1 MTQFFSKYFLGRSL
15 LVKCIAASL
24 TIHAVGLYLWMQH
37 PMLVKSY
44 LPFLFSAKQAPL
56 SEVPVNNSYI
66 TDVALEEFFKDF
78 FPSSSSCATRKN
90 SQELLQNL
98 LPSLQATKQEPTDDL
113 LMHLFACT
121 PLAEEKINVLEH
133 DVSFPSL
140 TSDSAKLEMKE
151 ISYTPLIPLS
161 LEEKAFLHS
170 FPSLDLGSYPLLEN
184 DCINLA
190 LIDYPTQQ
198 LQIPEAIG
206 TSISLQSPS
215 SLQNDP
221 GIQKDI
227 AKDTYFAL
235 PDSVQ
240 ECLEKPSIAH
250 TIKRGDASSI
260 LSSAEL
266 SSIDDY
272 LSTQVLYNMQ
282 WNDSFTVAPTFFT
295 DDEGYIFSLTVSP
308 KETLA
313 SHTVK
318 QNVYFLI
325 DVSSEIENHK
335 ITVFKRSVL
344 KALSSLQA
352 GDYFNIFLLDK
363 KIVSFSPSS
372 VPFSFHNLRLAEDFL
387 EKKRERAIFS
397 SFHLFQGL
405 NSVLNQIESS
415 EEMHTAILLTN
426 GKISSSYLRKEM
438 GPFLEKNQGKISL
451 FSASVGKN
459 NDLVH
464 LDMISSLAGGKLLY
478 SDTNASFPRK
488 LSNFVKNLHGP
499 IAKDIRLAV
508 RTSDPKAEVTLLPRS
523 SQPSNLYS
531 QEPFIIMGKTNRL
544 CPLEVTL
551 EGKNEEG
558 WILIQKETNFSVAE
572 EATNQI
578 KKEWALRQVSSL
590 YEEFLEDGEEEH
602 LEEAKSLLKMMHGR
616 TLGE

>member
-1 MTQFFSKYFLGRSL
+1 MIHLFSKRLLGKSL
-15 LVKCIAASL
+15 LIKCVAASL
-24 TIHAVGLYLWMQH
+24 IIHGIGLYLWIQH
-37 PMLVKSY
+37 PILVKSY
-44 LPFLFSAKQAPL
+44 LPFLFSTKEAPL
-56 SEVPVNNSYI
+56 NEVPSTSSYI
-66 TDVALEEFFKDF
+66 TDAALEEFFKDF
-78 FPSSSSCATRKN
+78 FPSSSPSSRQDSK
-90 SQELLQNL
+90 ELLQNL
-98 LPSLQATKQEPTDDL
+98 LPSLQATKQEATDAL
-113 LMHLFACT
+113 SIPLFAST
-121 PLAEEKINVLEH
+121 LLAE
-133 DVSFPSL
+133 D
-140 TSDSAKLEMKE
+140 KLP
-151 ISYTPLIPLS
+151 TTLHPLS
-161 LEEKAFLHS
+161 FLEPQVDSLKLDAPSIPYTSFLPLSSTEKGALHAF
-170 FPSLDLGSYPLLEN
+170 PTLDLGAPPALAN
-184 DCINLA
+184 DTLQLA
-190 LIDYPTQQ
+190 LVHYPTYQKQ
-198 LQIPEAIG
+198 IPETVGSALKASSLPEESSFIAKEVTDTSFSLPHMLEESLQIPAG
-206 TSISLQSPS
+206 DHPLRR
-215 SLQNDP
+215 L
-221 GIQKDI
+221 
-227 AKDTYFAL
+227 
-235 PDSVQ
+235 
-240 ECLEKPSIAH
+240 
-250 TIKRGDASSI
+250 DASSI
-260 LSSAEL
+260 LSAAEL

-282 WNDSFTVAPTFFT
+282 WNDSFTVSPTFFT
-295 DDEGYIFSLTVSP
+295 DDDGYIFSLAISP
-308 KETLA
+308 KEA
-313 SHTVK
+313 VAAHVVK

-363 KIVSFSPSS
+363 KIVSFSPNS
-372 VPFSFHNLRLAEDFL
+372 VPFSFQNLRLAEEFL

-405 NSVLNQIESS
+405 HSVLSQIETS
-415 EEMHTAILLTN
+415 EEMHTAVLLTN

-438 GPFLEKNQGKISL
+438 GPFLERNQGKISL

-488 LSNFVKNLHGP
+488 LSNFVKSLHGP
-499 IAKDIRLAV
+499 LAKDIHLAV
-508 RTSDPKAEVTLLPRS
+508 RTNDPKAELVLLPRS
-523 SQPSNLYS
+523 SQPSHLYS

-572 EATNQI
+572 EATTQV

-590 YEEFLEDGEEEH
+590 YEEFLQDGEEKH
-602 LEEAKSLLKMMHGR
+602 LEDAKALLKMTHGR